1 MRKGNCLEGAVARRI
16 SKGQAKELNRS
27 SKRSRGMTIYGWKA
41 PYSDHERSRWG
52 ISERVQHSDYVAQPR
67 AVEPDSARRIDSVH
81 DLGKAPS
88 TVPAKHLSRMTVR
101 AGDKIVLVSIR
112 DVLWIQ
118 SHGNM
123 LWLNL
128 QTARYEYRM
137 TMKDMYRQLDPER
150 FLRVHRNA
158 IVNLDHVVE
167 FDLPRCGNAFVHLRN
182 GKALPISR
190 AARLVLR
197 RGLLSQSYASADAD
211 DI

>member
-1 MRKGNCLEGAVARRI
+1 
-16 SKGQAKELNRS
+16 
-27 SKRSRGMTIYGWKA
+27 MTSYGWKA

-52 ISERVQHSDYVAQPR
+52 ISGHVQHSDDVAQPR
-67 AVEPDSARRIDSVH
+67 AMESGSARRIDSVH
-81 DLGKAPS
+81 DSGKAPS
-88 TVPAKHLSRMTVR
+88 TVPVKHLSRMTVR

-167 FDLPRCGNAFVHLRN
+167 FDLPRSGNAFVHLRN
-182 GKALPISR
+182 GKDLPISR